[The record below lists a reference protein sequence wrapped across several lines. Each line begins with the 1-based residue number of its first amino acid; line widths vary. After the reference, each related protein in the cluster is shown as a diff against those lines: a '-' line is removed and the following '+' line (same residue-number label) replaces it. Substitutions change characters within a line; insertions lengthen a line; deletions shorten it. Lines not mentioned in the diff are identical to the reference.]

1 MKHLLRLI
9 EDVLPPAC
17 APVYLPATNRAIFV
31 HAGEVSVEFAT
42 GAQHQPGNSAW
53 LGSDEIA
60 LTTTEAGATLWR
72 WELLGAAEHGGDGL
86 IAAAPGAS
94 STCKLAEPVELAG
107 GFSWLMRLDR
117 VAFPPGGIAYTH
129 VHQGPGI
136 RCCRRGEIRIE
147 VHGRT
152 STYGPGEAW
161 LERGFEPVLAP
172 TTERE
177 ETEFI
182 RCFVLPR
189 SCRGR
194 SSIRYVLAEDAAKPK
209 RQSYHVFGERFI
221 ELG

>member
-1 MKHLLRLI
+1 
-9 EDVLPPAC
+9 
-17 APVYLPATNRAIFV
+17 
-31 HAGEVSVEFAT
+31 
-42 GAQHQPGNSAW
+42 
-53 LGSDEIA
+53 
-60 LTTTEAGATLWR
+60 
-72 WELLGAAEHGGDGL
+72 
-86 IAAAPGAS
+86 
-94 STCKLAEPVELAG
+94 
-107 GFSWLMRLDR
+107 MRIDR

-147 VHGRT
+147 VHGRA

-172 TTERE
+172 TTDHG

-189 SCRGR
+189 GCRGR
-194 SSIRYVLAEDAAKPK
+194 SSIRYVLPEDAARPK

-221 ELG
+221 EV